1 MRVPYPAIVTMA
13 AWKIGF
19 LVLYALGMASGQVL
33 FKVAAN
39 GAGGPHGFL
48 AGLIGNVPFWVAVA
62 LYGALTV
69 LWVWLLTQVT
79 LVYAYP
85 FAALA
90 FVFTPLLAALIL
102 HEGVG
107 VGYLLGSALVVGG
120 LIVITWSSV

>member
-1 MRVPYPAIVTMA
+1 MA
-13 AWKIGF
+13 GWKIIF

-39 GAGGPHGFL
+39 GAAGAPGFFG
-48 AGLIGNVPFWVAVA
+48 GLIGNAPFWLAVA

-69 LWVWLLTQVT
+69 LWVWLLTQVA

-102 HEGVG
+102 HESVG
-107 VGYLLGSALVVGG
+107 AGYLFGSALVIGG
-120 LIVITWSSV
+120 LLVITWTASA